1 MALASISRLELLNCI
16 IGVPIFST
24 AEFNVLAT
32 SNCSATYVTNG
43 RASEKEPMSRDR
55 TGKTRLNCFSPG
67 RRKLRLY
74 DILYST
80 MGFDLDAI
88 RARAKNDFIDA
99 WTATAELI
107 PTGTEISL
115 ARKGKPHL
123 VRELIEKS
131 RQILLNLGFD
141 EVENLTLLPD
151 SDVVKQYGP
160 EARVIL
166 DRAFYLAELPR
177 PDIGLS
183 ATRIAQLK
191 KIAEKIDTERLQT
204 ILRNYKKGEIEADN
218 LIEEL
223 IAGLDISDYQATELL
238 DTVLPEMKEL
248 RPVPSNKTLRSHMT
262 ATWFHTL
269 AALQDRVSFPVALF
283 SVGPRYRNEQ
293 REDARHLRVHHSAS
307 VVVMDPEMSLDA
319 GEAVTRD
326 IMQQYGFSDI
336 RFATKIATS
345 KYYAPGQEQ
354 EVFVNYKGT
363 WLEIA
368 DIGMYSP
375 VALANFNIRYPVF
388 NAGFGIERLGVLIY
402 ETDDVRKLAYP
413 QFSIIEYSDE
423 EIATSITYIA
433 NPQTAKGQE
442 IARAIEDTARRHKD
456 DIAPCEFLA
465 WKDEFIEVKVVEEEA
480 GKRLIGPAGFNEI
493 CVADGSIYSDIVP
506 SGIHTGINYMRAIA
520 MCAAAA
526 IERGNGN
533 LTYQVKGI
541 RHLSDLNLQ
550 IPEGVREHIEGQQK
564 KIRVTGAVFVTIES
578 KSAGGESD

>member
-1 MALASISRLELLNCI
+1 MATFDTGEIKSKAK
-16 IGVPIFST
+16 
-24 AEFNVLAT
+24 
-32 SNCSATYVTNG
+32 SNFT
-43 RASEKEPMSRDR
+43 
-55 TGKTRLNCFSPG
+55 
-67 RRKLRLY
+67 
-74 DILYST
+74 
-80 MGFDLDAI
+80 
-88 RARAKNDFIDA
+88 DA
-99 WTATAELI
+99 WIATAKLI

-115 ARKGKPHL
+115 PKKGKPHL
-123 VRELIEKS
+123 VRELIQKS

-183 ATRIAQLK
+183 EKRIVQLK
-191 KIAEKIDTERLQT
+191 KIAEAIDIEKLQT

-223 IAGLDISDYQATELL
+223 IAGLGITDYQATELM
-238 DTVLPEMKEL
+238 DKVFPEIKEL
-248 RPVPSNKTLRSHMT
+248 QPVPSNKTLRSHMT

-269 AALQDRVSFPVALF
+269 AALQDKASFPVALF

-307 VVVMDPEMSLDA
+307 IVVMDPEMSLDA
-319 GEAVTRD
+319 GRAITKD

-336 RFATKIATS
+336 KFETKTATS

-354 EVFVNYKGT
+354 EVFVKHKDT

-375 VALANFNIRYPVF
+375 VALANFEIKYPVF
-388 NAGFGIERLGVLIY
+388 NAGFGIERLGMLIY
-402 ETDDVRKLAYP
+402 EIDDVRKLAYP
-413 QFSIIEYSDE
+413 QFSVVEYSDE
-423 EIATSITYIA
+423 EIAKSITYIA
-433 NPQTAKGQE
+433 SPQTARGQK
-442 IARAIEDTARRHKD
+442 IAQAIEETARKHKD
-456 DIAPCEFLA
+456 EIAPCEFLA
-465 WKDEFIEVKVVEEEA
+465 WKDKSIEVKVVETEA

-493 CVADGSIYSDIVP
+493 CVANGTIYSDIVP

-520 MCAAAA
+520 MGAAAV
-526 IERGNGN
+526 IENSNDN

-541 RHLSDLNLQ
+541 KHLSDLNLQ
-550 IPEGVREHIEGQQK
+550 IPEAVRQHIEGQQK
-564 KIRVTGAVFVTIES
+564 KIKVGGAVFVAIEV
-578 KSAGGESD
+578 KKL

>member
-1 MALASISRLELLNCI
+1 MAT
-16 IGVPIFST
+16 FDT
-24 AEFNVLAT
+24 AEIKSKAK
-32 SNCSATYVTNG
+32 SNFT
-43 RASEKEPMSRDR
+43 
-55 TGKTRLNCFSPG
+55 
-67 RRKLRLY
+67 
-74 DILYST
+74 
-80 MGFDLDAI
+80 
-88 RARAKNDFIDA
+88 DA
-99 WTATAELI
+99 WIATAKLI

-115 ARKGKPHL
+115 AKKGKPHL
-123 VRELIEKS
+123 VRELIQKS

-183 ATRIAQLK
+183 AKRIDEIK
-191 KIAEKIDTERLQT
+191 KIAGEMDIEKLQT

-223 IAGLDISDYQATELL
+223 IAGLGITDYQATELL
-238 DTVLPEMKEL
+238 DKVFPEIKEL
-248 RPVPSNKTLRSHMT
+248 KPVPSDKTLRSHMT

-269 AALQDRVSFPVALF
+269 AALQDKASFPVALF

-307 VVVMDPEMSLDA
+307 IVVMDPEMSLDA
-319 GEAVTRD
+319 GRAITKNV
-326 IMQQYGFSDI
+326 MQQYGFSDI
-336 RFATKIATS
+336 KFETKIATS

-354 EVFVNYKGT
+354 EVFVKHKGT

-375 VALANFNIRYPVF
+375 VALANFDIKYPVF
-388 NAGFGIERLGVLIY
+388 NAGFGIERLGMLIY
-402 ETDDVRKLAYP
+402 EIDDVRKLAYP
-413 QFSIIEYSDE
+413 QFTVVEYSDE
-423 EIATSITYIA
+423 EIAKSITYIA
-433 NPQTAKGQE
+433 SPETARGQE
-442 IARAIEDTARRHKD
+442 IAKAIEETARKHKD
-456 DIAPCEFLA
+456 KIAPCEFLA
-465 WKDEFIEVKVVEEEA
+465 WKDNSIEVKVVETEA

-493 CVADGSIYSDIVP
+493 CVANSAIYSDIVP
-506 SGIHTGINYMRAIA
+506 SGVYTGINYMRAIA
-520 MCAAAA
+520 MGAAAA
-526 IERGNGN
+526 IESSNDN

-550 IPEGVREHIEGQQK
+550 IPEAVRQHIEGQRK
-564 KIRVTGAVFVTIES
+564 KIGVGGAVFVAIEV
-578 KSAGGESD
+578 KKL

>member
-1 MALASISRLELLNCI
+1 MAAFDTGEIKSK
-16 IGVPIFST
+16 
-24 AEFNVLAT
+24 AK
-32 SNCSATYVTNG
+32 SNFT
-43 RASEKEPMSRDR
+43 
-55 TGKTRLNCFSPG
+55 
-67 RRKLRLY
+67 
-74 DILYST
+74 
-80 MGFDLDAI
+80 
-88 RARAKNDFIDA
+88 DA
-99 WTATAELI
+99 WIATAKLI

-123 VRELIEKS
+123 VRELIQKS

-141 EVENLTLLPD
+141 EVENLTMLPD

-183 ATRIAQLK
+183 ARRIAQLK
-191 KIAEKIDTERLQT
+191 KIAEEIDIERLQT

-223 IAGLDISDYQATELL
+223 IAGLSITDYQATELL
-238 DTVLPEMKEL
+238 DKVFPEL
-248 RPVPSNKTLRSHMT
+248 RELQPVPSSKTLRSHMT

-269 AALQDRVSFPVALF
+269 AALQDKASFPVALF

-293 REDARHLRVHHSAS
+293 REDAQHLRVHHSAS
-307 VVVMDPEMSLDA
+307 IVVMDPEMSLDA
-319 GEAVTRD
+319 GRAVTKD
-326 IMQQYGFSDI
+326 IMQQYGFSGI
-336 RFATKIATS
+336 KFETKIATS

-375 VALANFNIRYPVF
+375 VALANFDINYPVF
-388 NAGFGIERLGVLIY
+388 NAGFGIERLGMLIY
-402 ETDDVRKLAYP
+402 EMDDVRKLAYP
-413 QFSIIEYSDE
+413 QFSVTEYSDE
-423 EIATSITYIA
+423 EIAKSITYIA
-433 NPQTAKGQE
+433 SPKTARGQK
-442 IARAIEDTARRHKD
+442 IARAIEETARRHKD
-456 DIAPCEFLA
+456 EIAPCEFLA
-465 WKDEFIEVKVVEEEA
+465 WQDKSIEVKVVEKEA

-493 CVADGSIYSDIVP
+493 CVANGSIYSDVVP

-520 MCAAAA
+520 MGAAAA
-526 IERGNGN
+526 IESSNDN

-550 IPEGVREHIEGQQK
+550 IPEAVREHIEGQQK
-564 KIRVTGAVFVTIES
+564 KIGVAGAVFVTIES
-578 KSAGGESD
+578 RPVRGKSSEASRK